1 MKWES
6 VCRAAILETD
16 WSKIEERIL
25 AADFAIAER
34 LHEFSLNHGGTPT
47 ESEWI
52 LCEEAANGR
61 EGIVKAQELRPDVI
75 VLDFVMPEMNGIQTA
90 RVLK

>member
-1 MKWES
+1 MKS
-6 VCRAAILETD
+6 ALLVD
-16 WSKIEERIL
+16 DSPRIR
-25 AADFAIAER
+25 R
-34 LHEFSLNHGGTPT
+34 LFKEALT

-75 VLDFVMPEMNGIQTA
+75 VLDLVMPEMNGIQTA
-90 RVLK
+90 RVLT